1 MEQQIAKAGAIP
13 VAEWSTSDDLQL
25 EPDMDAMGVLKMKI
39 EHSTEEFEAKVGAH
53 QIEPQPYDPERF
65 RSVAL
70 LQVAP
75 RNQGHV
81 ELLED
86 LHWQEHVAAKVMPT
100 SWTCRSHQEFSRTYP
115 NEVESPWR
123 DIAVTRY
130 LRGKI
135 GHGVVCDVLGLFRRT
150 SEPTQQAARGF
161 PSFYSTAMSQQ
172 DDEPPAG
179 EESLCFALTYCA
191 GADLFTWLGRSLANK
206 PGVSR
211 EAAVK
216 PLAYKLLQNLQML
229 HSVGV
234 VAHGDLSLE
243 NILMMNAQET
253 DGGSTD
259 LRFIDF
265 GMASGPVASCRR
277 GKICYQAP
285 EMHTDQF
292 YDAFAADVFSAG
304 IGILTL
310 VIGNYP
316 WKTSRPMGCQFFS
329 YFRQHGLMA
338 FLAKRKMK
346 SPSGEIM
353 ALSQALSPDFVSLL
367 EGMLWLEPS
376 YRFSAEAA
384 LRHPWFK
391 DGCC

>member
-1 MEQQIAKAGAIP
+1 MEEQIAKKGTSP
-13 VAEWSTSDDLQL
+13 VEDWTTGDDLKL
-25 EPDMDAMGVLKMKI
+25 SSLDAADALAVMKLQ
-39 EHSTEEFEAKVGAH
+39 HATEAFEAKVEAY
-53 QIEPQPYDPERF
+53 QVDPQPYDPDRF
-65 RSVAL
+65 RSVGL

-86 LHWQEHVAAKVMPT
+86 LHWQEFVAAKVMPT
-100 SWTCRSHQEFSRTYP
+100 SWTCRSHQEFSRTYST
-115 NEVESPWR
+115 EVESPWR
-123 DIAVTRY
+123 DVAITRY
-130 LRGKI
+130 LRGKL
-135 GHGVVCDVLGLFRRT
+135 GHGVVCDVLGLFRKS
-150 SEPTQQAARGF
+150 SEPFQQAARSSS
-161 PSFYSTAMSQQ
+161 PFYSNEMPQ
-172 DDEPPAG
+172 DDDSPG

-206 PGVSR
+206 PGMNR

-216 PLAYKLLQNLQML
+216 PLALKFLQNLQML
-229 HSVGV
+229 HSVGL

-243 NILMMNAQET
+243 NVLMMTAQDT
-253 DGGSTD
+253 DGGSVD

-265 GMASGPVASCRR
+265 GMASGPVACRRR
-277 GKICYQAP
+277 GKSGYQAP
-285 EMHTDQF
+285 EMHLDHV

-338 FLAKRKMK
+338 FLAKRKIK
-346 SPSGEIM
+346 TPSGETM
-353 ALSQALSPDFVSLL
+353 ALSQVLSPDLASLL
-367 EGMLWLEPS
+367 EGMLWVDPS
-376 YRFSAEAA
+376 QRFSAETA
-384 LRHPWFK
+384 LQHSWFK
-391 DGCC
+391 DGC